1 MTGRPPLARRIA
13 RYAKFFASVLG
24 LVATALTALPADAS
38 WQKQLAAV
46 LVAAAGS
53 VLVLGVPNA
62 KARPAEQLRQL
73 PPRRP
78 PR

>member
-1 MTGRPPLARRIA
+1 MSRPPLARRIA
-13 RYAKFFASVLG
+13 RYAKALAALLG
-24 LVATALTALPADAS
+24 MVATALTALPPDAS

-46 LVAAAGS
+46 LVAVAGS

-62 KARPAEQLRQL
+62 EKPKPAEQLRPL